1 MSFLHNAFVMRKN
14 RASER
19 FRDFARIICNE
30 LCIVNGVLSDISK
43 DGFKAEFNAPCDIDK
58 EKEYNVQL
66 RLSRINVEPLDLLAR
81 PMWATFKDGKT
92 TIGFS
97 ILHSKDTSRLEKY
110 ISMLKEDK
118 KSENETSI
126 ISYDTESLFI

>member
-1 MSFLHNAFVMRKN
+1 MKKN

-19 FRDFARIICNE
+19 FSDFARIICNE
-30 LCIVNGVLSDISK
+30 LCIVNGVLSDISSE
-43 DGFKAEFNAPCDIDK
+43 GFKAEFNAPCDVDK

-66 RLSRINVEPLDLLAR
+66 RLSRINVEPLELLAR
-81 PMWATFKDGKT
+81 PMWSTFNDGKT

-110 ISMLKEDK
+110 IRMLKEDK
-118 KSENETSI
+118 KSENETGI